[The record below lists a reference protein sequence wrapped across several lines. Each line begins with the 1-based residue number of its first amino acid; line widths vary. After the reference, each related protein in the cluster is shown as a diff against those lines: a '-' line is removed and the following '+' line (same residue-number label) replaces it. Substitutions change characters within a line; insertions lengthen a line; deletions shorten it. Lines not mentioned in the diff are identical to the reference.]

1 MYACKEM
8 PASGEGPRRT
18 TSLKEVVIS
27 TSPTGDGVASPNTRR
42 EAQHSTEPLLTG
54 SSPQQHGHWFRHK
67 GRASHTG
74 SEYDPDEQAAPETV
88 QEAQESPEEEG
99 LSASAIEKLSKLKVF
114 QHLRERHRS
123 PQHKEDVGQGP
134 GVSNQHALP
143 ARRSSQVHGGA
154 NTMAGDLHTSEP
166 TKKEA
171 REHHIL
177 KSFRRRLKRS
187 SHGSKSQGSQEGMTD
202 IVQMDELEEAERQAA
217 KPAWKTKQ
225 FWHTAIPVFVSL
237 VLLVVGTVLAAKHYQ
252 TQNFH
257 GNFEA
262 WRWLLMIGVL
272 VPINHVGNL
281 LVKMLVWLVEYVF
294 WFQKKALYYLVGTK
308 KYLSRLFK
316 GALVTGLFAAIFKGQ
331 SNNNP
336 TLHKIYINIIKVLV
350 CIFLWL
356 VVDVLKTMSAKL
368 MAGHFHQET
377 YFQRMQEALR
387 KEYFLMA
394 LSQPRSDNRASKHMR
409 VASVAGTVTGH
420 RAASVTA
427 GMQPRNVETLRKLN
441 EREQADKTDR
451 VDDAPRPKGV
461 LRGTIKP
468 LASSVASVA
477 PRMVKFKSNIQYL
490 GEKVAQV
497 TPAPLKRMLSSRPPS
512 RKNTTDDENQLHRRN
527 ALSST
532 SAEGTHTPPNQL
544 PEHAEVMRRAQ
555 TAPFPLSDLQ
565 DDVEKQQNV
574 KGELTVSVPPPSL
587 GAHSSAE
594 ATGEDK
600 HSPIGR
606 SVEVNAS
613 DETVHHRRPG
623 DSDRNT
629 TDQGPASRRT
639 TTSAHDGVRTPESGV
654 SRQSSSR
661 GTHSRRSLRRNDS
674 RRDQPSGYAEAKG
687 KDEEEQP
694 KRLSGW
700 AKLRM
705 ARRMQG
711 NVKAIQIEKQE
722 KREEEIHLA
731 ELTATAKN
739 DEEVI
744 AKLHK
749 VEKHI
754 RKNNL
759 TVTFTD
765 QLGQA
770 KHSEHVT
777 GEKEARKLAFY
788 LFWNIKPYFTRNHI
802 IMEDLEA
809 FLSPDQ
815 AQEAFSMLDNNGDGK
830 LVLADIRD
838 AVIKIYKERRNL
850 ALSLKDAKTVVG
862 KLELVIGVV
871 LHIIFIFF
879 YLMVFNV
886 DLTKVW
892 LTMSSIIVALSF
904 SFSNSIM
911 NLFNSVIMLF
921 VVHPFDVGDALL
933 IGTNTTGTGPAD
945 YCVVEELSLVSTVMR
960 RWDGTRIWYPNSK
973 LGAMPLLNM
982 SRSDAK
988 VELFKVQ
995 VDLAT
1000 PSSVTAMLRR
1010 KLMEFFDENH
1020 KEFVPGGGTV
1030 IYLDSQDP
1038 LKMTLGIVYT
1048 FSHNGVNLGRTG
1060 DARHK
1065 IFCFISTQL
1074 SQMSIHYS
1082 LPSFQSSSA
1091 GNLPEGI
1098 AYARPNA
1105 VGPGATRTSFMR
1117 STGFDTEAGGGGDG
1131 SHGNTGGADF

>member
-1 MYACKEM
+1 M
-8 PASGEGPRRT
+8 PVSGEGPRRT
-18 TSLKEVVIS
+18 TSLEEVVIS
-27 TSPTGDGVASPNTRR
+27 TSLTNDGVVDPDTRR
-42 EAQHSTEPLLTG
+42 RGRHSTEPLLTG
-54 SSPQQHGHWFRHK
+54 SSPQQQGHWFRHK
-67 GRASHTG
+67 ARQSQTG
-74 SEYDPDEQAAPETV
+74 SEYDPDEQAVPETS
-88 QEAQESPEEEG
+88 QETQQTTDEEEG

-114 QHLRERHRS
+114 QHLRERNKTQ
-123 PQHKEDVGQGP
+123 QHKEGVGDGA
-134 GVSNQHALP
+134 GAKHVHAMP
-143 ARRSSQVHGGA
+143 ARRPSVVHREA
-154 NTMAGDLHTSEP
+154 NSLAGDLHTTEP
-166 TKKEA
+166 TKKDA
-171 REHHIL
+171 KEHHIL

-202 IVQMDELEEAERQAA
+202 IVQMEELEEAERQAA

-225 FWHTAIPVFVSL
+225 FWRTAIPILVSV
-237 VLLVVGTVLAAKHYQ
+237 VLLVVGTVLGAKHYQ
-252 TQNFH
+252 RQNFN

-262 WRWLLMIGVL
+262 WRWVMMIGVL
-272 VPINHVGNL
+272 VPINHTGNL
-281 LVKMLVWLVEYVF
+281 MVKMLVWAVEYIFV
-294 WFQKKALYYLVGTK
+294 FQKKALYYLVGTK
-308 KYLSRLFK
+308 KYLSRLIK
-316 GALVTGLFAAIFKGQ
+316 GALVCGLFAAIFSGQ

-336 TLHKIYINIIKVLV
+336 TVHKIYIIIIKVLV

-356 VVDVLKTMSAKL
+356 VVDVIKTMMAKL
-368 MAGHFHQET
+368 MANHFHQET

-394 LSQPRSDNRASKHMR
+394 LSQPRSQANRASKHMR
-409 VASVAGTVTGH
+409 VGSVSPMN

-427 GMQPRNVETLRKLN
+427 GMEPRNIEALRKAH
-441 EREQADKTDR
+441 EREQAEAGEKVDKATP
-451 VDDAPRPKGV
+451 PRGV
-461 LRGTIKP
+461 LRTIKP
-468 LASSVASVA
+468 LASSVASVT
-477 PRMVKFKSNIQYL
+477 PRMVKFRSNIQYL

-497 TPAPLKRMLSSRPPS
+497 TPKPLKRMLSSRPSS
-512 RKNTTDDENQLHRRN
+512 RKATTEDTEDHHLPHRN

-532 SAEGTHTPPNQL
+532 SAEGAHPHPQGQPL
-544 PEHAEVMRRAQ
+544 EHVTAMKRAQ
-555 TAPFPLSDLQ
+555 TAPFPLSEHDQEAISISQ
-565 DDVEKQQNV
+565 DGMSLHV
-574 KGELTVSVPPPSL
+574 TPPQL
-587 GAHSSAE
+587 GGSSAAR

-600 HSPIGR
+600 ASPIGR

-613 DETVHHRRPG
+613 NETVHHRRPG
-623 DSDRNT
+623 DSFRNT
-629 TDQGPASRRT
+629 TDQGPVSRRT
-639 TTSAHDGVRTPESGV
+639 SASHESHVATPEPGASWQP
-654 SRQSSSR
+654 SRASN
-661 GTHSRRSLRRNDS
+661 SRRSLRKNES
-674 RRDQPSGYAEAKG
+674 RREQPSGYEG
-687 KDEEEQP
+687 RGNEQEEQP

-711 NVKAIQIEKQE
+711 NVKAIQAEKQE

-731 ELTATAKN
+731 ELTATARN

-809 FLSPDQ
+809 FLSPEK
-815 AQEAFSMLDNNGDGK
+815 AQEAFDMLDNNGDGK

-850 ALSLKDAKTVVG
+850 ALSLKDTKTVVG

-892 LTMSSIIVALSF
+892 LTMSSIIVAFSF

-911 NLFNSVIMLF
+911 NLFNSVILLF

-933 IGTNTTGTGPAD
+933 IATNTTGTGAAD

-960 RWDGTRIWYPNSK
+960 RWDGTRIWYPNVK

-995 VDLAT
+995 VDLST
-1000 PSSVTAMLRR
+1000 PSAMTATLRR
-1010 KLMEFFDENH
+1010 NLMEFFDENH

-1038 LKMTLGIVYT
+1038 LKMTLGVVYT

-1065 IFCFISTQL
+1065 IFCFISSQL
-1074 SQMSIHYS
+1074 SHMDINYS

-1091 GNLPEGI
+1091 GNLPEGL
-1098 AYARPNA
+1098 AFARPNA

-1131 SHGNTGGADF
+1131 THGTHADTGGMDI